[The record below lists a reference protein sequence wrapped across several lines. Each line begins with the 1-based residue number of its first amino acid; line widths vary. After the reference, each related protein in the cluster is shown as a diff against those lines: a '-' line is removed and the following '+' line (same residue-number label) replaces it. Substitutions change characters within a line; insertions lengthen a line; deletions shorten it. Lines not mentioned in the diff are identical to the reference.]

1 MTTNLKSVLFS
12 FLIATA
18 LGIAALIIFFIF
30 IEGWGISGTL
40 LSMLA
45 TFGGCGF
52 IMGKTRPQ
60 SKFYAGIFISLPILI
75 AFSNFQAASELLAS
89 PSSINGRNF
98 YVLLP
103 FLAIL
108 FSYLGIYLGYK
119 FRKKSKVTAYKS

>member
-1 MTTNLKSVLFS
+1 MTTNLKS
-12 FLIATA
+12 FLISLLIAIA
-18 LGIAALIIFFIF
+18 LGIGALIFLFIF

-40 LSMLA
+40 FSTLIA
-45 TFGGCGF
+45 FCGCGF

-75 AFSNFQAASELLAS
+75 VFSNFQAVSELLTS

-98 YVLLP
+98 YDLLP
-103 FLAIL
+103 LLAIL

-119 FRKKSKVTAYKS
+119 FRKKSKVTTYRS

>member
-75 AFSNFQAASELLAS
+75 AFSNFQAAIELMTS
-89 PSSINGRNF
+89 PSSIMAGIFMF
-98 YVLLP
+98 YFR
-103 FLAIL
+103 FLRFYFHIL
-108 FSYLGIYLGYK
+108 EFI
-119 FRKKSKVTAYKS
+119 

>member
-1 MTTNLKSVLFS
+1 MTNLKSFLFS
-12 FLIATA
+12 FLIATT

-40 LSMLA
+40 LSTLA
-45 TFGGCGF
+45 AFGGCGF